1 MIRIKFL
8 NKKLIRKSNASLN
21 TNNEQV
27 KFEIKNTIPFI
38 IPPQNHLGISLT
50 KYVQNSDK
58 ELENILSKKLQNPDG
73 GIQSRM
79 DIQC

>member
-38 IPPQNHLGISLT
+38 LASKNENRSFTEWERI
-50 KYVQNSDK
+50 
-58 ELENILSKKLQNPDG
+58 LENYMPDK
-73 GIQSRM
+73 
-79 DIQC
+79 